1 MTLLATGFPCGY
13 DGAMSDWDE
22 SRVEHHEAQLPE
34 VRLHYA
40 AMGPEDGPLVV
51 LLHGFPEF
59 WYSWRHQMGPLAD
72 AGYRVV
78 APDMRGYNISEKP
91 AGVAAYGTSKLTG
104 DVAALIRHLGHER
117 AVVGGHDWG
126 AAVAWLFAQEYPE
139 LLAKLVIMNVPH
151 PVAFRSRFFQEWQF
165 LKSWYMLAFQIPWM
179 VEFVSQ
185 ITGFYIFRQVFRND
199 PVNPDAFSEED
210 VLRYMEA
217 LQQPGALS
225 AGINYYRAFVR
236 DLLMGRS
243 PKPRIIEQPVLV
255 LWGERDAY
263 LGLHLAEPP
272 AKWVPDFRLVRF
284 PDASHWVQ
292 VDVADQVNASML
304 DFLGPA

>member
-1 MTLLATGFPCGY
+1 MIAALFDFDN

-22 SRVEHHEAQLPE
+22 SRVEHHEAKLPE

-91 AGVAAYGTSKLTG
+91 AGVAAYRTPKLTG
-104 DVAALIRHLGHER
+104 DVAALIRHLGRES

-126 AAVAWLFAQEYPE
+126 AVVAWLFAQEYPE
-139 LLAKLVIMNVPH
+139 LLVKLVIMNVPH
-151 PVAFRSRFFQEWQF
+151 PVAFRSRFFQGWQF
-165 LKSWYMLAFQIPWM
+165 LKSWYVFAFQVPWM
-179 VEFVSQ
+179 VEIVAK
-185 ITGFYIFRQVFRND
+185 ITGFYTFRHIFRND
-199 PVNPDAFSEED
+199 PVNPMAFSEED
-210 VLRYMEA
+210 IRRYMEA
-217 LQQPGALS
+217 LRQPGALT
-225 AGINYYRAFVR
+225 AAVNYYRAAFR
-236 DLLMGRS
+236 DMLMGRLPP
-243 PKPRIIEQPVLV
+243 PKVIERPVLV

-263 LGLHLAEPP
+263 LGRHLAEPP
-272 AKWVPDFRLVRF
+272 AEWVPDCRLVRF

-292 VDVADQVNASML
+292 VDVADDVNASML
-304 DFLGPA
+304 DFLDLV